1 MTNRSLTCNETYAN
15 ELNEICTSELFD
27 KELCIHNFATQW
39 PRRIGLGVWGL
50 VVLVF
55 GGFGN
60 LFTIVSL
67 PYAARKQRQVSKRF
81 DSSIF
86 RSFKKY
92 IWHCILINIFQIIL
106 FL

>member
-1 MTNRSLTCNETYAN
+1 MLQQEENKMTNRSLTCNESYAN

-27 KELCIHNFATQW
+27 KEVCIHNFEEQW
-39 PRRIGLGVWGL
+39 PRRIALGVWGM

-67 PYAARKQRQVSKRF
+67 PYAAKKQRQVT
-81 DSSIF
+81 
-86 RSFKKY
+86 
-92 IWHCILINIFQIIL
+92 
-106 FL
+106 